1 MPNWCMN
8 TLVVSGEGVEAF
20 AVEAG
25 GGDAAGWLSLHRLD
39 PIPDGGDASEHWG
52 TKWDLD
58 DEASPLW
65 DDGVL
70 SYHFSSA
77 WSPPVEAFEH
87 IAAKHP
93 GLTFALAWHEGA
105 MDFSGVAVLTGTDGT
120 AAQGGGDLA
129 DYVVVH
135 ADGTGWILSPDM
147 GSFTAVTMKGAG
159 NMLDELWEGANT
171 TSTWGLYRAAVFVPA
186 GPDATEV
193 FGTWVG
199 ALATGTSVFGN
210 PVRAPSAAV
219 RIETC
224 LDNIEAD
231 PSDFADRGGDLI
243 REEDTLIWLGDLAVT
258 RRRELVAYVL
268 ANAWRAENLLYDH
281 VHDTL
286 VAAVDATGVGLV
298 TLSAAALHIADAD
311 QDMSTEERG
320 QALLAAL
327 ADTTPGT

>member
-1 MPNWCMN
+1 MN
-8 TLVVSGEGVEAF
+8 TLVVTGASVQAF
-20 AVEAG
+20 AAEAG
-25 GGDAAGWLSLHRLD
+25 GGDPAGWLSLQRLD
-39 PIPDGGDASEHWG
+39 PCPEGSDHADYWG

-58 DEASPLW
+58 DEAAPLW
-65 DDGVL
+65 DDGIL

-77 WSPPVEAFEH
+77 WSPPLEAFQH

-93 GLTFALAWHEGA
+93 DLTFALAWHEGA
-105 MDFSGVAVLTGTDGT
+105 MDFSGVVVFTGESGT
-120 AAQGGGDLA
+120 ATEGGGDLA

-135 ADGTGWILSPDM
+135 ADGTGWVLSPDV
-147 GSFTAVTMKGAG
+147 GSFTAVTTENAADA
-159 NMLDELWEGANT
+159 LDELWEGANT
-171 TSTWGLYRAAVFVPA
+171 TSTWGLYRAAVFVAA
-186 GPDATEV
+186 GPDAADAL
-193 FGTWVG
+193 GTWVG

-231 PSDFADRGGDLI
+231 PADFADRGGDLI
-243 REEDTLIWLGDLAVT
+243 READTLIWLGDLAVT

-268 ANAWRAENLLYDH
+268 ANAWRAEDLLYEH
-281 VHDTL
+281 AHDDL

-327 ADTTPGT
+327 AVTAPGA